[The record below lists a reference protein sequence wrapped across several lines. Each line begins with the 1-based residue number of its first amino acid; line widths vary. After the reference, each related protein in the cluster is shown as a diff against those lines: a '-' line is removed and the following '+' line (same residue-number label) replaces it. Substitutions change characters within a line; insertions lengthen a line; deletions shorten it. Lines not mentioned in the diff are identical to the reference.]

1 MGCKWEYIS
10 EEEADAPGECIGK
23 RYEAECDDKDKNTC
37 RQLARE
43 GKCKWLLSPKNRKTP
58 TGDCLGQA
66 ECIGKSRRICHRF
79 RALEGKCKWKPA
91 PENEVT
97 LETKVDGIPPEKC
110 ESMKKNEAE
119 MKKFEKGLIKTIAEK
134 ATDGDETAVVVE
146 TECGSIKVKAT
157 LDLEERIGIME
168 AEKEGQDVDLV
179 KEKEDVKKGILKEVA
194 TIEGV
199 NMDDITITD
208 TKTGT
213 NAAAATKAP
222 SVEPSPAPS
231 PSGGMDDP
239 SPAPSPSAEGDA
251 TTSAPSAA
259 DDASEGGSD
268 QQVVSAAIY
277 HNVFASALVG
287 TIVLL

>member
-1 MGCKWEYIS
+1 MG
-10 EEEADAPGECIGK
+10 
-23 RYEAECDDKDKNTC
+23 
-37 RQLARE
+37 

-79 RALEGKCKWKPA
+79 RAQEGKCKWKPA

-97 LETKVDGIPPEKC
+97 LETKVNTPKGFC
-110 ESMKKNEAE
+110 ESMSSEE
-119 MKKFEKGLIKTIAEK
+119 RKKFEQGLKKTIAEK
-134 ATDGDETAVVVE
+134 ATEGDQTAVVVG

-179 KEKEDVKKGILKEVA
+179 KEMEAVKGEVQKDLEKEDVKKGILKEVA

-231 PSGGMDDP
+231 PSGGMDDR

-251 TTSAPSAA
+251 TTSAPSAE

-268 QQVVSAAIY
+268 GDNQQVVSAAIY
-277 HNVFASALVG
+277 RNVFASALVG

>member
-1 MGCKWEYIS
+1 
-10 EEEADAPGECIGK
+10 
-23 RYEAECDDKDKNTC
+23 
-37 RQLARE
+37 
-43 GKCKWLLSPKNRKTP
+43 
-58 TGDCLGQA
+58 
-66 ECIGKSRRICHRF
+66 
-79 RALEGKCKWKPA
+79 
-91 PENEVT
+91 
-97 LETKVDGIPPEKC
+97 
-110 ESMKKNEAE
+110 MK
-119 MKKFEKGLIKTIAEK
+119 KTIAEK
-134 ATDGDETAVVVE
+134 ATGGDETAVVVE

-168 AEKEGQDVDLV
+168 AEKEGQDIDLV
-179 KEKEDVKKGILKEVA
+179 KEMEAVKGEVQKDLEKEDVKKGILKEVA

-231 PSGGMDDP
+231 PGTDDP
-239 SPAPSPSAEGDA
+239 SPAPSPESGVS
-251 TTSAPSAA
+251 TTSAPSAE
-259 DDASEGGSD
+259 DDASEGASDPD

>member
-1 MGCKWEYIS
+1 MG
-10 EEEADAPGECIGK
+10 
-23 RYEAECDDKDKNTC
+23 
-37 RQLARE
+37 
-43 GKCKWLLSPKNRKTP
+43 
-58 TGDCLGQA
+58 
-66 ECIGKSRRICHRF
+66 
-79 RALEGKCKWKPA
+79 
-91 PENEVT
+91 
-97 LETKVDGIPPEKC
+97 
-110 ESMKKNEAE
+110 
-119 MKKFEKGLIKTIAEK
+119 
-134 ATDGDETAVVVE
+134 
-146 TECGSIKVKAT
+146 IKVKAT

-179 KEKEDVKKGILKEVA
+179 KEMEAVKGEVQKDLE
-194 TIEGV
+194 IEGV